1 MYFAV
6 YQMIKEGRH
15 MSGRYQLIL
24 MLIFIPFFGSTQ
36 NYQAVHG
43 SSYAGSLGVTNNPA
57 SIVHVPYSWDLT
69 LFSVQAKH
77 SSNAVVINNLS
88 LLSSSANTR
97 VDAVQGSNKYF
108 LMANQDL
115 RILNGRIRL
124 NEESAIAFG
133 AAIRSGQSFNTGMV
147 NWRDTINSVRQFMAD
162 NFANSPLSAYVRGQA
177 WAEIYGTYARRLM
190 ENDNG
195 ILNAGITLNINRGIG
210 AAYVS
215 SSELYLQPGQV
226 HGQAGYLLNDGKL
239 DYGYSS
245 NLDEWDQP
253 GTSQE
258 LRKAF
263 LKKTWSSLSLN
274 LGAEYIIPAEDEDYY
289 KYDLKLGV
297 SLLDLGFNKYQYSTN
312 SRSAVM
318 SLDNISDSLVE
329 ATFEGLEATRDLP
342 DSIAQI
348 AGSIQQLAGYFRVFT
363 PARLVINADKRI
375 TGNLFINAEL
385 TLPLTSLL
393 GQKKLYV
400 REMSLAALTPRFET
414 RSIGFYLPVT
424 LNTRGEVWMGAA
436 IKLGPL
442 LAGVHNLSNVFTTN
456 TMQHGGAYLAVNIRP
471 FQKRDKEERSSGEKR
486 SRGGGGRKGSRYG
499 CPGSVL

>member
-1 MYFAV
+1 MYFSG
-6 YQMIKEGRH
+6 YQMVKGGRL
-15 MSGRYQLIL
+15 MNGRNRILL
-24 MLIFIPFFGSTQ
+24 MLIFIPFLGSSQ
-36 NYQAVHG
+36 NYQAIHG

-69 LFSVQAKH
+69 LFSIQARH
-77 SSNAVVINNLS
+77 SSNAVVISNLS
-88 LLSSSANTR
+88 LLKPSSDAR
-97 VDAVQGSNKYF
+97 IDAVQGSNKYF
-108 LMANQDL
+108 LMANQDA
-115 RILNGRIRL
+115 RMLNGRVRL
-124 NEESAIAFG
+124 NDESAIAFG

-147 NWRDTINSVRQFMAD
+147 SWRDTISSVRRFMAD
-162 NFANSPLSAYVRGQA
+162 NFANSPLSAFVRGQA

-190 ENDNG
+190 ETDYG
-195 ILNAGITLNINRGIG
+195 MLNAGVTVNINRGIG
-210 AAYVS
+210 AAYVN
-215 SSELYLQPGQV
+215 SSELYLRPGQV

-253 GTSQE
+253 GSNQE

-274 LGAEYIIPAEDEDYY
+274 LGAEYIIPSGNEDYY
-289 KYDLKLGV
+289 SYDLKLGV

-312 SRSAVM
+312 SRTAVM
-318 SLDNISDSLVE
+318 SPDNISDSLVQ

-348 AGSIQQLAGYFRVFT
+348 AGSVQQQTGFFRVFT
-363 PARLVINADKRI
+363 PARVVINTDKRI
-375 TGNLFINAEL
+375 TGHLYINAEL

-414 RSIGFYLPVT
+414 RSLGIYLPLT

-436 IKLGPL
+436 LKLGPL
-442 LAGVHNLSNVFTTN
+442 LAGVHNLSNLFATN
-456 TMQHGGAYLAVNIRP
+456 SMQHGGAYLAFNIRP
-471 FQKRDKEERSSGEKR
+471 FQKGNKEERAPGEKK
-486 SRGGGGRKGSRYG
+486 SRGGGGRKAGRFG
-499 CPGSVL
+499 CPASVQ

>member
-1 MYFAV
+1 
-6 YQMIKEGRH
+6 
-15 MSGRYQLIL
+15 MSGRYLVLL
-24 MLIFIPFFGSTQ
+24 MLIFIPFFGSSQ

-88 LLSSSANTR
+88 LLSSSTNTR

-133 AAIRSGQSFNTGMV
+133 AGIRSGQSFNTGMV

-263 LKKTWSSLSLN
+263 LKKH
-274 LGAEYIIPAEDEDYY
+274 
-289 KYDLKLGV
+289 
-297 SLLDLGFNKYQYSTN
+297 
-312 SRSAVM
+312 
-318 SLDNISDSLVE
+318 
-329 ATFEGLEATRDLP
+329 
-342 DSIAQI
+342 
-348 AGSIQQLAGYFRVFT
+348 
-363 PARLVINADKRI
+363 
-375 TGNLFINAEL
+375 
-385 TLPLTSLL
+385 
-393 GQKKLYV
+393 
-400 REMSLAALTPRFET
+400 
-414 RSIGFYLPVT
+414 
-424 LNTRGEVWMGAA
+424 
-436 IKLGPL
+436 GP
-442 LAGVHNLSNVFTTN
+442 
-456 TMQHGGAYLAVNIRP
+456 P
-471 FQKRDKEERSSGEKR
+471 FH
-486 SRGGGGRKGSRYG
+486 
-499 CPGSVL
+499 